1 MTDFDVLYQQYNN
14 LVKYQLNEALNDD
27 YNYEDILQDVWVKI
41 YRNLHKYKGSFPK
54 WSYSIIRSIVIDNY
68 RRQTAQKRM
77 QIDINTDN
85 YDYLYDIRYNIFLD
99 SLSALSDMQKSIILQ
114 RLQGRTF
121 NEISTQ
127 LNTTTNTC
135 QSQYYNIIKAIKH
148 HIERNPNI
156 KKEAFL

>member
-1 MTDFDVLYQQYNN
+1 MTDFDVLYKQYNN
-14 LVKYQLNEALNDD
+14 LVKYQLNEALNDN
-27 YNYEDILQDVWVKI
+27 YNFDDILQDVWVKI

-54 WSYSIIRSIVIDNY
+54 WSYSIIRSILIDKH
-68 RRQTAQKRM
+68 RRQTAKKRM
-77 QIDINTDN
+77 QIYIESDI

-99 SLSALSDMQKSIILQ
+99 SLSALSDMQKTIILH
-114 RLQGRTF
+114 RLKGRTF

-135 QSQYYNIIKAIKH
+135 QGQYYNSIKYIKH
-148 HIERNPNI
+148 HIEKNPNI